1 MDLEHCVACGTPF
14 AETLRESAPAGPE
27 RDPGTAALIS
37 LFLPGAGHAYVG
49 MWGQAVARAIISI
62 WVVFTALLGAVQ
74 RTIPLALVFGIAA
87 IALWVV
93 AAHDAYQE
101 ARGHSAA
108 TLLKGRVFMYV
119 VLGLLGLLFVMLV
132 GAAFQARGA

>member
-1 MDLEHCVACGTPF
+1 
-14 AETLRESAPAGPE
+14 
-27 RDPGTAALIS
+27 
-37 LFLPGAGHAYVG
+37 
-49 MWGQAVARAIISI
+49 
-62 WVVFTALLGAVQ
+62 
-74 RTIPLALVFGIAA
+74 
-87 IALWVV
+87 V